1 MRCFGSTNEYP
12 VGVMF
17 ALPSAFANDESE
29 DASAKRTR
37 TWSWP
42 SGYSAKTEFNID
54 RNGNLING
62 REEALVPLS
71 GLRKMN
77 HSYLHDTDYRKCG
90 CFHIFP
96 GQYSLALTKSTLSQ
110 SQLSAVEWYMAV
122 LIQFHTMKCTFG
134 KSHYVDSDH
143 HTGIEQFLTIAVR
156 AFSSFSLVLVEWG
169 GFQGVSM

>member
-12 VGVMF
+12 VGVVF
-17 ALPSAFANDESE
+17 ALPSAFANDDSE

-77 HSYLHDTDYRKCG
+77 HAYLHDTDYCKY
-90 CFHIFP
+90 IDASISSLA
-96 GQYSLALTKSTLSQ
+96 YSLALI
-110 SQLSAVEWYMAV
+110 V
-122 LIQFHTMKCTFG
+122 LFCIHRCRRKNGTRR
-134 KSHYVDSDH
+134 S
-143 HTGIEQFLTIAVR
+143 
-156 AFSSFSLVLVEWG
+156 
-169 GFQGVSM
+169 

>member
-12 VGVMF
+12 IGVVF
-17 ALPSAFANDESE
+17 ALPTAFPDDESE
-29 DASAKRTR
+29 EASAKRTR

-77 HSYLHDTDYRKCG
+77 HAYLHDTDY
-90 CFHIFP
+90 
-96 GQYSLALTKSTLSQ
+96 S
-110 SQLSAVEWYMAV
+110 E
-122 LIQFHTMKCTFG
+122 
-134 KSHYVDSDH
+134 
-143 HTGIEQFLTIAVR
+143 
-156 AFSSFSLVLVEWG
+156 
-169 GFQGVSM
+169 